1 MSLHEPLL
9 FWSRYGAWAC
19 CPCGWTSDG
28 QRWTTTVG
36 AHLAFGR
43 HLLHI
48 AHGHRA
54 QGLAAIRCPECLPL
68 AAAS

>member
-1 MSLHEPLL
+1 MTLHEPLL
-9 FWSRYGAWAC
+9 FWSRQGAWAC
-19 CPCGWTSDG
+19 CPCGWTSG
-28 QRWTTTVG
+28 GRWSRTFG

-54 QGLAAIRCPECLPL
+54 IGVAELLCPECHPL
-68 AAAS
+68 AEESA